1 MGNTKPEIDE
11 LVGAYPV
18 CPQCQG
24 QSVVRDAWAEW
35 SMAKRDWMLKTVFDE
50 FVCDQCGD
58 SIHPVWKLD
67 EKFRQKRIQR
77 LNDEMRAGTFRHG
90 NVILTAGVQALEDKL
105 RAALI
110 DQISRFDAFT
120 ADNDPHGEHDFG
132 SIEINGQKFFWKI
145 DYFDL
150 KLERHSVD
158 AANGDV
164 THRVLTVMLANEY

>member
-1 MGNTKPEIDE
+1 MGHSKPEIDE

-24 QSVVRDAWAEW
+24 RSVVRDAWAEW
-35 SMAKRDWMLKTVFDE
+35 SVAAQDWILKTVFDE

-67 EKFRQKRIQR
+67 QDFRKKRIQR
-77 LNDEMRAGTFRHG
+77 LNDDMRAGTFRHG
-90 NVILTAGVQALEDKL
+90 SMVLTAGVQALEDKL
-105 RAALI
+105 RAALV

-120 ADNDPHGEHDFG
+120 KDNDPHGEHDFG
-132 SIEINGQKFFWKI
+132 SIEIGDKKFFWKI

-150 KLERHSVD
+150 KLERHSPD
-158 AANGDV
+158 AANADV
-164 THRVLTVMLANEY
+164 THRVLTVMLAGEY